1 MKIAKKVT
9 ELPPSGIRKYFDIA
23 STIKDVISLGVG
35 EPDFITPWRV
45 REASIYGIEKGR
57 TTYTSNWGL
66 LELRELI
73 SKYTYEGAGIDYDPK
88 NEILV
93 TTGVSEGIDLAIR
106 ATTDPGDEILVVE
119 PSYVSYKPCVVM
131 ADGKPVPVT
140 TTEENEFKV
149 RREDLEEKITPR
161 TVAIIINYPNNPTG
175 SIMTRKDLEEVADV
189 AVEHDLMVLSDEVYE
204 KLTYEGTH
212 ASIAR
217 LNGMRDNTIL
227 LNGFSKAF
235 AMTGWRL
242 GYACGNSDI
251 IEAMMKIHQY
261 TMLCAPITAQMG
273 AIEALKSGQQDMLDM
288 VKEYN
293 RRRRVIVRGFNA
305 LGMHCFEPK
314 GAFYSFPSIK
324 FTGLSADE
332 FSERLLYEQGVVT
345 VPGSVFGESG
355 VGHLRCSYCASMED
369 IKEAL
374 ARIGRFLDKLK
385 QEQAPAIKNEMRRQR
400 EGLDR

>member
-1 MKIAKKVT
+1 MKIAKKVI

-45 REASIYGIEKGR
+45 REASIYGMEKGK

-73 SKYTYEGAGIDYDPK
+73 SKYTFEGSGGDYSPN

-106 ATTDPGDEILVVE
+106 AITDPGDEILVVE
-119 PSYVSYKPCVVM
+119 PSYVSYKPCVIM
-131 ADGKPVPVT
+131 AGGVPVPVST
-140 TTEENEFKV
+140 RAENDFKV
-149 RREDLEEKITPR
+149 RREDIEKRITR
-161 TVAIIINYPNNPTG
+161 KTTAIIMNYPNNPTG
-175 SIMTRKDLEEVADV
+175 AIMTRKDLEEIADV
-189 AVEHDLMVLSDEVYE
+189 AIEHDLMVLTDEVYE
-204 KLTYEGTH
+204 KLTYDGRH
-212 ASIAR
+212 ASIAS
-217 LNGMRDNTIL
+217 LNGMRDNTVL

-242 GYACGNSDI
+242 GYACGNSDV

-261 TMLCAPITAQMG
+261 TMLCAPIGAQLG
-273 AIEALKSGQQDMLDM
+273 AIEALKNGQSDMQDM

-305 LGMHCFEPK
+305 LGMDCFEPK

-324 FTGLSADE
+324 STGLSSEE
-332 FSERLLYEQGVVT
+332 FSERLLYDQGVVT

-355 VGHLRCSYCASMED
+355 IGHLRCSYCSSMED

-374 ARIGRFLDKLK
+374 ARIGRFLETLRTEK
-385 QEQAPAIKNEMRRQR
+385 APTIKKRVKR
-400 EGLDR
+400 

>member
-1 MKIAKKVT
+1 MKIAKKVI

-23 STIKDVISLGVG
+23 ATIEDVISLGVG

-45 REASIYGIEKGR
+45 REASIYGMEKGR

-66 LELRELI
+66 MELRELI
-73 SKYTYEGAGIDYDPK
+73 SKYTLEGSGGDYSPN

-93 TTGVSEGIDLAIR
+93 TTGVSEGIDLAVR
-106 ATTDPGDEILVVE
+106 AITDPGDEILVVE
-119 PSYVSYKPCVVM
+119 PSYVSYKPCVIM
-131 ADGKPVPVT
+131 AGGKPVPVST
-140 TTEENEFKV
+140 SEENDFKV
-149 RREDLEEKITPR
+149 RREDIEKKITR
-161 TVAIIINYPNNPTG
+161 KTTAIIMNYPNNPTG
-175 SIMTRKDLEEVADV
+175 SIMTRKDLEEIADV
-189 AVEHDLMVLSDEVYE
+189 AIEHDLMVLTDEVYD
-204 KLTYEGTH
+204 KLTYDGRH
-212 ASIAR
+212 ASIAS
-217 LNGMRDNTIL
+217 LNGMRDNTVL

-261 TMLCAPITAQMG
+261 TMLCAPINAQLG
-273 AIEALKSGQQDMLDM
+273 AIEALKNGQGDMQDM
-288 VKEYN
+288 VKEYD

-305 LGMHCFEPK
+305 LGMDCFEPK

-324 FTGLSADE
+324 ATGLSSEE

-345 VPGSVFGESG
+345 VPGSVFGEAG
-355 VGHLRCSYCASMED
+355 MGHLRCSYCSSMED

-374 ARIGRFLDKLK
+374 ARIGRFMDTLMLEKP
-385 QEQAPAIKNEMRRQR
+385 PAIKKRIKR
-400 EGLDR
+400 

>member
-1 MKIAKKVT
+1 MKIAKKVID
-9 ELPPSGIRKYFDIA
+9 LPPSGIRKFFDIA
-23 STIKDVISLGVG
+23 SSVKDVISLGVG
-35 EPDFITPWRV
+35 EPDFITPWRI
-45 REASIYGIEKGR
+45 REASIYGVEKGK

-73 SKYTYEGAGIDYDPK
+73 ADYTVEGAGVDYDPK
-88 NEILV
+88 SQILV

-106 ATTDPGDEILVVE
+106 AIADPGDEILVVE
-119 PSYVSYKPCVVM
+119 PSYVSYKPCIIM
-131 ADGKPVPVT
+131 AGGVPVPVST
-140 TTEENEFKV
+140 SEENEFKV
-149 RREDLEEKITPR
+149 RREDLEKMITPR
-161 TVAIIINYPNNPTG
+161 TTAIIMNYPNNPTG

-189 AVEHDLMVLSDEVYE
+189 AVEHDLMVLSDEVYD

-212 ASIAR
+212 ASIAS

-242 GYACGNSDI
+242 GYACGNPDV

-261 TMLCAPITAQMG
+261 TMLCAPITAQLG
-273 AIEALKSGQQDMLDM
+273 AIEALKNGQADMQEM

-305 LGMHCFEPK
+305 LGLNCFEPK
-314 GAFYSFPSIK
+314 GAFYAFPSVK
-324 FTGLSADE
+324 STGLTSDE
-332 FSERLLYEQGVVT
+332 FAERLLYEHGVVV
-345 VPGSVFGESG
+345 VPGNVFGEPG
-355 VGHLRCSYCASMED
+355 IGHLRCSYAASMEN

-374 ARIGRFLDKLK
+374 ARMETFLDKIKL
-385 QEQAPAIKNEMRRQR
+385 EQTPKIKNRH
-400 EGLDR
+400 

>member
-1 MKIAKKVT
+1 MKIAKKVI
-9 ELPPSGIRKYFDIA
+9 ELPSSGIRKYFDIA

-45 REASIYGIEKGR
+45 REASIYGMEKGR

-73 SKYTYEGAGIDYDPK
+73 SKYTYEGTGVDYGPK
-88 NEILV
+88 DEILV
-93 TTGVSEGIDLAIR
+93 TTGVSEGIDLAVR
-106 ATTDPGDEILVVE
+106 AITDPGDEILVVE
-119 PSYVSYKPCVVM
+119 PSYVSYKPCVIM
-131 ADGKPVPVT
+131 AGGKPVPVT
-140 TTEENEFKV
+140 TTLDNEFKV
-149 RREDLEEKITPR
+149 RREDIEKKITPR
-161 TVAIIINYPNNPTG
+161 TTAIIINYPNNPTG

-189 AVEHDLMVLSDEVYE
+189 AVEHDLMVISDEVYE
-204 KLTYEGTH
+204 KLTYEGKH
-212 ASIAR
+212 SSMAA
-217 LNGMRDNTIL
+217 LNGMRDNTIH

-242 GYACGNSDI
+242 GYACGNSEI

-305 LGMHCFEPK
+305 LGMRCFEPK

-324 FTGLSADE
+324 STGLTSEE
-332 FSERLLYEQGVVT
+332 FSERLLYDQGVVT

-355 VGHLRCSYCASMED
+355 AGHLRCSYCASMED

-385 QEQAPAIKNEMRRQR
+385 QEQAPTIRNKTRQ
-400 EGLDR
+400 

>member
-1 MKIAKKVT
+1 MKIAKKVI

-23 STIKDVISLGVG
+23 STIEDVISLGVG

-45 REASIYGIEKGR
+45 REASIYGMEKGR

-73 SKYTYEGAGIDYDPK
+73 SKYTFEGSGGDYSPN

-106 ATTDPGDEILVVE
+106 AITDPGDEILVVE
-119 PSYVSYKPCVVM
+119 PSYVSYKPCVIM
-131 ADGKPVPVT
+131 AGGVPVPVGT
-140 TTEENEFKV
+140 SEKNDFKV
-149 RREDLEEKITPR
+149 RREDIEKRITPR
-161 TVAIIINYPNNPTG
+161 TTAIIMNYPNNPTG
-175 SIMTRKDLEEVADV
+175 SIMTRKDLEEIADV
-189 AVEHDLMVLSDEVYE
+189 AIEHDLMVLTDEVYE
-204 KLTYEGTH
+204 KLTYDGRH
-212 ASIAR
+212 ASIAS
-217 LNGMRDNTIL
+217 LNGMRDNTVL

-242 GYACGNSDI
+242 GYACGNSEV
-251 IEAMMKIHQY
+251 IEAMMKVHQY
-261 TMLCAPITAQMG
+261 TMLCAPIGAQLG
-273 AIEALKSGQQDMLDM
+273 AIEALKNGQSDMQDM

-293 RRRRVIVRGFNA
+293 RRRRVIVRGFNE
-305 LGMHCFEPK
+305 LGMDCFEPK

-324 FTGLSADE
+324 STGMSSEE

-355 VGHLRCSYCASMED
+355 VGHLRCSYCSSMED

-374 ARIGRFLDKLK
+374 ARIGRFLDTLK
-385 QEQAPAIKNEMRRQR
+385 TEKAPAIKKRVKR
-400 EGLDR
+400 

>member
-1 MKIAKKVT
+1 MKISRKVID
-9 ELPPSGIRKYFDIA
+9 LPPSGIRKYFDIA

-45 REASIYGIEKGR
+45 REASIYGLEKGR

-73 SKYTYEGAGIDYDPK
+73 SKYTYEGTGVYYDPGD
-88 NEILV
+88 EVLV
-93 TTGVSEGIDLAIR
+93 TTGVSEGIDLAVR
-106 ATTDPGDEILVVE
+106 AITDPGDEILVVE
-119 PSYVSYKPCVVM
+119 PSYVSYKPCVIM
-131 ADGKPVPVT
+131 AGGVPVPVAT
-140 TTEENEFKV
+140 AEENGFRV
-149 RREDLEEKITPR
+149 RREDLEAKITPR
-161 TVAIIINYPNNPTG
+161 TIAIIMNYPNNPTG
-175 SIMTRKDLEEVADV
+175 AIMAKKDLEEVADV
-189 AVEHDLMVLSDEVYE
+189 AVEHGLMILSDEVYE
-204 KLTYEGTH
+204 KLTYEGRH
-212 ASIAR
+212 ASIAS

-242 GYACGNSDI
+242 GYACGNSDV

-261 TMLCAPITAQMG
+261 TMLCAPITAQVG
-273 AIEALKSGQQDMLDM
+273 AIEALRNGQKDMLEM
-288 VKEYN
+288 VKEYD

-324 FTGLSADE
+324 STGLSSEE
-332 FSERLLYEQGVVT
+332 FAERLLYEEGVVT
-345 VPGSVFGESG
+345 VPGSVFGEPG
-355 VGHLRCSYCASMED
+355 IGHLRCSYCASMED

-374 ARIGRFLDKLK
+374 GRIGRFLDGLK
-385 QEQAPAIKNEMRRQR
+385 KEKSAPRISKAVKK
-400 EGLDR
+400 

>member
-1 MKIAKKVT
+1 MKIAKKVI

-45 REASIYGIEKGR
+45 REASIYGMEKGR

-73 SKYTYEGAGIDYDPK
+73 SKYASEGTGVDYGPED
-88 NEILV
+88 EILV
-93 TTGVSEGIDLAIR
+93 TTGVSEGIDLAVR
-106 ATTDPGDEILVVE
+106 AITDPGDEVLVVE
-119 PSYVSYKPCVVM
+119 PSYVSYKPCVIM
-131 ADGKPVPVT
+131 AGGKPVPVT

-149 RREDLEEKITPR
+149 RREDLEARITPR
-161 TVAIIINYPNNPTG
+161 TVAIIMNYPNNPTG

-212 ASIAR
+212 ASIAS
-217 LNGMRDNTIL
+217 LNGMRDNTIH

-305 LGMHCFEPK
+305 LDLHCFEPR
-314 GAFYSFPSIK
+314 GAFYSFPSVK
-324 FTGLSADE
+324 STGLTSEE
-332 FSERLLYEQGVVT
+332 FSERLLYDQGVVT

-385 QEQAPAIKNEMRRQR
+385 VEQAPTIKNKSRKNKTRQ
-400 EGLDR
+400 

>member
-1 MKIAKKVT
+1 MKIAKKVI

-45 REASIYGIEKGR
+45 REASIYGMEKGK

-73 SKYTYEGAGIDYDPK
+73 SKYTFEGSGGDYSPN

-106 ATTDPGDEILVVE
+106 AITDPGDEILVVE
-119 PSYVSYKPCVVM
+119 PSYVSYKPCVIM
-131 ADGKPVPVT
+131 AGGVPVPVST
-140 TTEENEFKV
+140 SEKNDFKV
-149 RREDLEEKITPR
+149 RREDIEKKITPR
-161 TVAIIINYPNNPTG
+161 TTAIIMNYPNNPTG
-175 SIMTRKDLEEVADV
+175 SIMTRKDLEEIADV
-189 AVEHDLMVLSDEVYE
+189 AIENDLMVLTDEVYE
-204 KLTYEGTH
+204 KLTYDGRH
-212 ASIAR
+212 ASIAS

-242 GYACGNSDI
+242 GYACGNNEV
-251 IEAMMKIHQY
+251 IEAMMKVHQY
-261 TMLCAPITAQMG
+261 TMLCAPIGAQIG
-273 AIEALKSGQQDMLDM
+273 AIEALKNGQADMQDM

-293 RRRRVIVRGFNA
+293 RRRRVIVRGFNE
-305 LGMHCFEPK
+305 LGMDCFEPK

-324 FTGLSADE
+324 STGLSSEE

-355 VGHLRCSYCASMED
+355 IGHLRCSYCSSMED

-374 ARIGRFLDKLK
+374 ARIGRFLDTLK
-385 QEQAPAIKNEMRRQR
+385 TEKTPTIRKRVKR
-400 EGLDR
+400 

>member
-1 MKIAKKVT
+1 MKIAKKVI

-45 REASIYGIEKGR
+45 REASIYGMEKGK

-73 SKYTYEGAGIDYDPK
+73 SKYTFEGSGGDYSPN

-106 ATTDPGDEILVVE
+106 AITDPGDEILVVE
-119 PSYVSYKPCVVM
+119 PSYVSYKPCVIM
-131 ADGKPVPVT
+131 AGGVPVPVST
-140 TTEENEFKV
+140 RAENDFKV
-149 RREDLEEKITPR
+149 RREDIEKRITR
-161 TVAIIINYPNNPTG
+161 KTTAIIMNYPNNPTG
-175 SIMTRKDLEEVADV
+175 AIMTRKDLEEIADV
-189 AVEHDLMVLSDEVYE
+189 AIEHDLMVLTDEVYE
-204 KLTYEGTH
+204 KLTYDGRH
-212 ASIAR
+212 ASIAS
-217 LNGMRDNTIL
+217 LNGMRDNTVL

-242 GYACGNSDI
+242 GYACGNADV

-261 TMLCAPITAQMG
+261 TMLCAPIGAQLG
-273 AIEALKSGQQDMLDM
+273 AIEALKNGQSDMQDM
-288 VKEYN
+288 VREYN

-305 LGMHCFEPK
+305 LGMDCFEPK

-324 FTGLSADE
+324 STGLSSEE
-332 FSERLLYEQGVVT
+332 FSERLLYDQGVVT

-355 VGHLRCSYCASMED
+355 IGHLRCSYCASMED

-374 ARIGRFLDKLK
+374 ARIGRFLDTLK
-385 QEQAPAIKNEMRRQR
+385 TEKAPTIKKRVKR
-400 EGLDR
+400 